1 MFIGLGTRRATGR
14 MQFEEQEAAQSGIA
28 GACGLVYS
36 KEENSFL
43 ESLQNHSK
51 GDHIFLESLDEHLT
65 SGAAEDLLED
75 TIFESL
81 QESSTSSCSHG
92 TASVTQGFRQSEQSD
107 CSTLSEEF
115 KFFSNRVD
123 SVNGDSPPA
132 AEGEVNAF
140 PSLMDIVVQEESR
153 MSSKQ
158 TEIENL
164 AAGSK
169 DLMADATRR
178 QGGVWLISQ
187 RLRNSLG
194 ERMAETIRSKVGDF
208 MVKNDGAETAT
219 QSGELDQH
227 FWTSFPS
234 ASSPSSSEPSP
245 TLAPSAQKARAL
257 SFGEDFLN
265 LESSFANSADL
276 PLSIP
281 RLDSS
286 GVTSTESP
294 EKNRRNRRGPLPSLV
309 LPPPC
314 AVAERFIRESE
325 NVLKES
331 PAAWAP
337 SPRLSPFGSKRICS
351 TPPSLSA
358 HLSLP
363 NEPLPL
369 NEHDSED
376 MFLFGVLKEATFT
389 GWTPRTP
396 RSEAPVSAPVSE
408 PMKKPVVVKSE
419 DVAAI
424 PHPKVRAK
432 LFPTAAVQ
440 SKQPQPQ
447 QQQQPPKPAAKIQHH
462 HYRGVRQRP
471 WGKFAA
477 EIRDSARNGAR
488 IWLGTFDTA
497 EQAAMAYD
505 QAALAM
511 RGSRA
516 LLNFPA
522 RLAVASSLRNSS
534 INNAVAE
541 KVNAKILDSRQQHQ
555 NSLKAA
561 AQRAGE
567 SAVNKNESAVTTG
580 QPIAGKRP
588 REEAGAVPTV
598 ATLKEVVPHPKLARI
613 KTQQQLQ
620 SQQQQQLPQI
630 SQQLQSQQQQQLPQI
645 SQQPQPRSQQ
655 QQRHQQQQQQPTEFM
670 GMDDMMGV
678 DFLEELLS
686 SSAVEFDSGMP
697 SFLPV
702 FGDSGDFFPDFF

>member
-1 MFIGLGTRRATGR
+1 MFIGLGTRGATGR

-51 GDHIFLESLDEHLT
+51 DHIFLESLDEHLT
-65 SGAAEDLLED
+65 SSAAEDLLED
-75 TIFESL
+75 TILESL

-92 TASVTQGFRQSEQSD
+92 TASVTQGFPQSEQSD
-107 CSTLSEEF
+107 CSTLSEEI

-140 PSLMDIVVQEESR
+140 PSLMDTVVQEESR
-153 MSSKQ
+153 MSAKQ
-158 TEIENL
+158 AEIEKL

-169 DLMADATRR
+169 DLIADAPRR

-194 ERMAETIRSKVGDF
+194 ERMAESIRGKVGDF
-208 MVKNDGAETAT
+208 MVKNGGAETAT

-234 ASSPSSSEPSP
+234 ASSPSSSSPSP

-276 PLSIP
+276 PLSIS
-281 RLDSS
+281 RFSS
-286 GVTSTESP
+286 DVTSTESP
-294 EKNRRNRRGPLPSLV
+294 EKNHRNRRGPLPSLV

-376 MFLFGVLKEATFT
+376 MFLFGVLKEAAFT
-389 GWTPRTP
+389 GWAPRTP
-396 RSEAPVSAPVSE
+396 RSQAPVSAPVSE

-424 PHPKVRAK
+424 PHPKVGAK

-440 SKQPQPQ
+440 SKQPQQ
-447 QQQQPPKPAAKIQHH
+447 QQQQPPKPAVKIQHH

-522 RLAVASSLRNSS
+522 RLAVASSLRNCS

-561 AQRAGE
+561 AQRAGQ
-567 SAVNKNESAVTTG
+567 SAVNKSESAVTTG

-598 ATLKEVVPHPKLARI
+598 ATLEEVVPHPKLARI

-630 SQQLQSQQQQQLPQI
+630 SQQ
-645 SQQPQPRSQQ
+645 PQPRSQQ
-655 QQRHQQQQQQPTEFM
+655 QQRQQQQQPTEFM

-697 SFLPV
+697 SLLPV